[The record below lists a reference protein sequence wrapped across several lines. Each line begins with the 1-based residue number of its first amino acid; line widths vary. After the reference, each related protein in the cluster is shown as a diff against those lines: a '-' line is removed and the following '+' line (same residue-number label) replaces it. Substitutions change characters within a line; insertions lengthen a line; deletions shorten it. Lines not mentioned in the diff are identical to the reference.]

1 MTPQEFIAKWR
12 SVELKE
18 RSASQSH
25 FNDLCRLL
33 DLPDPISADP
43 KGDWFAFEQGASK
56 AGGGEGWAD
65 VWRKDC
71 FGWEYK
77 GKRKDLKA
85 ALNQL
90 LGYSQSLGSPPLLIV
105 SDTDRIEIHTNWNNT
120 VQKTYHLSLDDLLDA
135 GQRDI
140 LRACFTNPDRLK
152 PQQTRQ
158 DLTEEAAQ
166 KFVAI
171 AERLRQR
178 GHPAQAVAHFVNRLV
193 FCMFAEDVDLLPEKL
208 FSQMIDECL
217 GRNAHLFQ
225 ENAATLFDAMSKG
238 KKLGFKKIEWF
249 NGGLFDT
256 DEALPLTYAD
266 IDDLKRAAH
275 LNWSDIDPS
284 IMGTLFERGL
294 DPDKRSQLGAH
305 YTDRDKIDMIVK
317 PVIVQPLLA
326 EWDAVLTEIKAL
338 IAAGRKGAL
347 EKAQALKSG
356 FLERLA
362 RFRVLDP
369 ACGSG
374 NFLYVSL
381 HALKDIEHRVNLD
394 AEAFGL
400 QRDLPRTGPENML
413 GIELNPYAAELARV
427 SVWVGDIQWVRRNG
441 GEVARNPILRRLDT
455 IQNRDAVLGPDGGR
469 ADWPRADV
477 VVGNPPFLGNKKMI
491 RELGE
496 EYSLALRK
504 AWGAGSGGVP
514 GGADLVCY
522 WFAKAWDQMQAGLLT
537 RAGLVATNSIRGGA
551 NREVLKPIVDGGRI
565 FEAWGDEAWT
575 VDGAA
580 VRVSMVCFDGVKGGE
595 VRLDGKSIP
604 VVYAD
609 LEGKDGQSD
618 FADLPKLSENQGVSF
633 QGPVLVGEFDVSHEV
648 ATTWLSAPANPNGRR
663 NQEVLRPL
671 RNGKDITTRPRQSWV
686 INFGTLSEMEAALFE
701 RPFEHVLL
709 RVRPE
714 RLQSNDLQRRAN
726 WWRLGRSGASF
737 LSAIADKSRFLATS
751 QVSKHR
757 MFVWLHPTVQPH
769 QTVIAI
775 ARDDDT
781 TFGILHSRFH
791 ELWALRMGTSLEDRP
806 RYTPSTTF
814 ETFPFPKGLTPN
826 IPAADYASDPRAQAI
841 ALVAARLNELRENWL
856 NPPDLVQR
864 VPEVVPGYPDR
875 ILPRDAK
882 AEAELKKRT
891 LTNLYNARPAWLTH
905 AHKALD
911 EAVAE
916 AYGWVDDWRAGK
928 LTDDEILARLFRL
941 NQERANA

>member
-1 MTPQEFIAKWR
+1 
-12 SVELKE
+12 
-18 RSASQSH
+18 
-25 FNDLCRLL
+25 
-33 DLPDPISADP
+33 
-43 KGDWFAFEQGASK
+43 
-56 AGGGEGWAD
+56 
-65 VWRKDC
+65 
-71 FGWEYK
+71 
-77 GKRKDLKA
+77 
-85 ALNQL
+85 
-90 LGYSQSLGSPPLLIV
+90 
-105 SDTDRIEIHTNWNNT
+105 
-120 VQKTYHLSLDDLLDA
+120 
-135 GQRDI
+135 
-140 LRACFTNPDRLK
+140 
-152 PQQTRQ
+152 
-158 DLTEEAAQ
+158 
-166 KFVAI
+166 
-171 AERLRQR
+171 
-178 GHPAQAVAHFVNRLV
+178 
-193 FCMFAEDVDLLPEKL
+193 MFAEDVDLLPEKL

-469 ADWPRADV
+469 AEWPRADV

-551 NREVLKPIVDGGRI
+551 NREVLKPIVEGGRI
-565 FEAWGDEAWT
+565 FEAWGDEGWT

-580 VRVSMVCFDGVKGGE
+580 VRVSMVWQASPIGTPC
-595 VRLDGKSIP
+595 RLRR
-604 VVYAD
+604 
-609 LEGKDGQSD
+609 
-618 FADLPKLSENQGVSF
+618 FARGDH
-633 QGPVLVGEFDVSHEV
+633 D
-648 ATTWLSAPANPNGRR
+648 
-663 NQEVLRPL
+663 
-671 RNGKDITTRPRQSWV
+671 
-686 INFGTLSEMEAALFE
+686 
-701 RPFEHVLL
+701 
-709 RVRPE
+709 
-714 RLQSNDLQRRAN
+714 
-726 WWRLGRSGASF
+726 
-737 LSAIADKSRFLATS
+737 
-751 QVSKHR
+751 
-757 MFVWLHPTVQPH
+757 
-769 QTVIAI
+769 
-775 ARDDDT
+775 
-781 TFGILHSRFH
+781 
-791 ELWALRMGTSLEDRP
+791 WALTRRSTAGEPPGSFHRVFVNG
-806 RYTPSTTF
+806 PS
-814 ETFPFPKGLTPN
+814 
-826 IPAADYASDPRAQAI
+826 
-841 ALVAARLNELRENWL
+841 
-856 NPPDLVQR
+856 
-864 VPEVVPGYPDR
+864 
-875 ILPRDAK
+875 
-882 AEAELKKRT
+882 
-891 LTNLYNARPAWLTH
+891 
-905 AHKALD
+905 
-911 EAVAE
+911 
-916 AYGWVDDWRAGK
+916 
-928 LTDDEILARLFRL
+928 
-941 NQERANA
+941 